1 MSKKILFNFQDIIE
15 LAKAYQKMNDIDDAD
30 EYQHGIIDGIEFV
43 LLLTERM
50 E

>member
-15 LAKAYQKMNDIDDAD
+15 LAKAYQKMNDIDD